1 MSRRVRR
8 DFIPPEVLLQAYA
21 SGYFPMADSR
31 DGRIEWYTADP
42 RAILPL
48 QPFHVPRRLERALK
62 KASFTYTTDRAFSQ
76 VVEACADRDSTWI
89 NDGIIQS
96 YTALHLLG
104 HAHSVEVWQEE
115 ELVGG
120 LYGVHLGG
128 AFFGESMFHRVDDAS
143 KAALVYL
150 AEHLNTRGFR
160 MLEIQM
166 ITPLTAQFGAQLVQ
180 GAEYRKL
187 LAKAVA
193 VECEW

>member
-1 MSRRVRR
+1 
-8 DFIPPEVLLQAYA
+8 
-21 SGYFPMADSR
+21 MADSR
-31 DGRIEWYTADP
+31 NGRIEWYTADP

-48 QPFHVPRRLERALK
+48 HPFHVPRRLQRALR
-62 KASFTYTTDRAFSQ
+62 KASFTYTTDRAFAQ
-76 VVEACADRDSTWI
+76 VVEACADRESTWI
-89 NDGIIQS
+89 NDGILQS
-96 YTALHLLG
+96 YTALYECG
-104 HAHSVEVWQEE
+104 NAHSVEVWQEG

-150 AEHLNTRGFR
+150 AGHLNARGFR

-166 ITPLTAQFGAQLVQ
+166 ITPLTAQFGAQPVW

-187 LAKAVA
+187 LAAALSVA
-193 VECEW
+193 CEW